1 MNGESNGN
9 VKSLSFLNYLHG
21 SELFLPPCKPLC
33 EFLNYLHGS
42 EQQATDGTALLI
54 FLNYLH
60 GSELEHNIL

>member
-21 SELFLPPCKPLC
+21 SEPLSASC
-33 EFLNYLHGS
+33 VVSSVFLNYLHGS
-42 EQQATDGTALLI
+42 ERRILQVGYSI
-54 FLNYLH
+54 GFLNYLH